1 MHIALCA
8 HCLALPLTG
17 MGCAHAIALSVNMC
31 TLNCVHIEPVI
42 YNYITVMKIL
52 VMLSFYISN
61 LNDMYLDRNFNL
73 IVLFNKKMFSA
84 RYQAILY

>member
-1 MHIALCA
+1 MEQEDAFDAYWECINGH
-8 HCLALPLTG
+8 
-17 MGCAHAIALSVNMC
+17 
-31 TLNCVHIEPVI
+31 
-42 YNYITVMKIL
+42 YITVMKIL

-61 LNDMYLDRNFNL
+61 LNNMYFDRNFDF